1 MPEDDLAE
9 RTASDSQASAAVD
22 VTQEPF
28 DWRDL
33 YLVGQWSMWGLC
45 PVLALA
51 LPGGGELGVQTF
63 GTLLLLCPYIL
74 VLQATIAELTD
85 KAIRLAH
92 WSPRMKPTAILL
104 GSYYLALIT
113 AGASLS
119 SDTGHG
125 NYPSI
130 LESALGLEALAL
142 SRIGG
147 VVAVAVP
154 ILLFAALCSAIRD
167 YRWARRFAPP
177 PATDPNASSAYRNGR
192 DSRSAVDATQTDQ
205 SPFGMEHRG
214 GSPWTN

>member
-33 YLVGQWSMWGLC
+33 YLVGEWFMWGLC

-74 VLQATIAELTD
+74 VLQAMIAVLTA
-85 KAIRLAH
+85 KAMRLAH
-92 WSPRMKPTAILL
+92 WSRGMTQTAVLL
-104 GSYYLALIT
+104 GTYYLALIT

-130 LESALGLEALAL
+130 LKSALGLQAGDLGRLA
-142 SRIGG
+142 
-147 VVAVAVP
+147 AVTGCAVP
-154 ILLFAALCSAIRD
+154 LLLFVALCFAIRD
-167 YRWARRFAPP
+167 YQWAARYAPA
-177 PATDPNASSAYRNGR
+177 PADPNASSAYRNGR